1 LSVGVFVV
9 DRVQKG
15 VGTMSK
21 IVGGAERKKEDVV
34 QRVEDAV

>member
-15 VGTMSK
+15 VGTMTK
-21 IVGGAERKKEDVV
+21 IVGGAERKEDVV
-34 QRVEDAV
+34 QRVEDTV